1 MNQKLRRNIRR
12 SRLFDPNVKK
22 SANLAKRIAQRR
34 TDKKKIQDAIREAI
48 IKKAIAVPVVV
59 KKAAA
64 PELSKKQQKAAAA
77 K

>member
-12 SRLFDPNVKK
+12 SRLFDPNVQK
-22 SANLAKRIAQRR
+22 SVNLAKRIAVRR
-34 TDKKKIQDAIREAI
+34 ADKKKIQDAIREAI
-48 IKKAIAVPVVV
+48 IKKAVAVPVVV

-64 PELSKKQQKAAAA
+64 PEPSKKDLKKAA